1 MKIVCFWLEVVL
13 FLKNDVAKFGKLLP
27 FSPKWRRIRLRKK
40 EKFQEKNFF
49 KDKNR
54 VLNVYIDVLT
64 FQKGNL
70 CTIFCLVEMRK
81 F

>member
-1 MKIVCFWLEVVL
+1 MNCALSSEMEA
-13 FLKNDVAKFGKLLP
+13 NPAA
-27 FSPKWRRIRLRKK
+27 KK

>member
-1 MKIVCFWLEVVL
+1 MMA
-13 FLKNDVAKFGKLLP
+13 NPAA
-27 FSPKWRRIRLRKK
+27 KK